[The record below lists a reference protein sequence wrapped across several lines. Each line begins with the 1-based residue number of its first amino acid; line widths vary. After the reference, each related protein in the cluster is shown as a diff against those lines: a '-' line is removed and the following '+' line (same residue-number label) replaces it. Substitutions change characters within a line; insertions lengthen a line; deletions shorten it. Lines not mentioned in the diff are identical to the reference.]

1 MSQTNHN
8 GRAGTIRISL
18 EIPPPLTLIF
28 GMETSHW
35 HIIHR
40 EIAEGTLMGDLLT
53 IFAVSYP
60 EFRKGIFD
68 PVKRELNSG
77 LSIAL
82 NGVLLDAGRKMNSE
96 LLDGDRVTIVP
107 DHLPEPKTP
116 G

>member
-1 MSQTNHN
+1 LSQTNET

-18 EIPPPLTLIF
+18 EVPPPLTLIF
-28 GMETSHW
+28 GVETSRW

-40 EIAEGTLMGDLLT
+40 EITEGTLLGDLLT

-68 PVKRELNSG
+68 PVRRELNSG
-77 LSIAL
+77 LSITL
-82 NGVLLDAGRKMNSE
+82 NGVLLDAGRKMNSK

-107 DHLPEPKTP
+107 DHLPELKMPE
-116 G
+116 